1 LDFAYWDGLGFLHGP
16 PAMLVVGGHRA
27 ARWRIRLRS
36 WRAGRHLRHD
46 YARTATAPRFRIA
59 GLDHVLLHGP
69 LTAVASL
76 RFGPL
81 RWFESPN
88 LWWPEDRAWLVAT
101 DIDATSSYIACDAA
115 CFERLAASDDL
126 EVLATDREA
135 PLDVARFD

>member
-1 LDFAYWDGLGFLHGP
+1 
-16 PAMLVVGGHRA
+16 MLVVGGHRA
-27 ARWRIRLRS
+27 ARWRTRLRS

-69 LTAVASL
+69 ITAVASL

-88 LWWPEDRAWLVAT
+88 LWWPEDQAWLVAT
-101 DIDATSSYIACDAA
+101 DIDAACL
-115 CFERLAASDDL
+115 ERLAASDDL